1 VCPEKR
7 LDNGMTDVPLSSR
20 GGDIE
25 ALASTPSSGAEGGPG
40 EVRGISDLAQRIVT
54 ATYLGH
60 PRLHR
65 GLVIT
70 VGVLVATCVIAV
82 ATRWSFLPLV
92 PVPLFAV
99 AAFAL
104 RRIRLTKHNYR
115 YLLAWSGLFV
125 IATLVGFWLMSVVA
139 RRFG

>member
-1 VCPEKR
+1 
-7 LDNGMTDVPLSSR
+7 MTHVPPTAP

-25 ALASTPSSGAEGGPG
+25 ALGSTPSNATERGPG

-82 ATRWSFLPLV
+82 GTRLSFLPLI
-92 PVPLFAV
+92 PVPPFAV

-104 RRIRLTKHNYR
+104 RRVRLAKHNHR
-115 YLLAWSGLFV
+115 QLLAWSGLFV
-125 IATLVGFWLMSVVA
+125 ITTLVGFWLMSVVA